1 MPAVASR
8 SLTGADQALMYAL
21 SGLARSGATRS
32 GYVGQIGL
40 ISIGGIWTG
49 AAASRRVLVASLS
62 IQDQLNETP
71 NTCNF
76 TVQGD
81 RPMEGAEIVITI
93 GSTAN
98 GARLFAGHILR
109 VTEVYAAQNPQP
121 RNVLW
126 QVEGIDY
133 TWRLNAR
140 LVYGRY
146 TSMTGHAI
154 AQDLFTRFAP
164 AGFGIYFRNALASI
178 SEISFTDTPFME
190 ALAQIATRCGAQV
203 TCDYNRAIVFWL
215 AELTT
220 SDVQPPP
227 LALTPSHPSLE
238 SLSYT
243 RDLSQIVTRAVVE
256 GGGVNA
262 LADVA
267 PGATVLP
274 VDDVAWYQEFG
285 GKVTAGPQRLT
296 YTGLV
301 PGGIGALIGT
311 GATVTPSSA
320 PTYTKGTGAGLPL
333 GAYKYA
339 YTWQSAT
346 GETTPSPVLSVSLAQ
361 ITNPS
366 SAPVWV
372 ASEQPGGSLTP
383 NHSYQLSYVY
393 SEDVATGSGF
403 GQPVTHTGWT
413 QITDAWANGYGVIG
427 VQVTYSSNPG
437 CKSIWIVRS
446 PPPGMIGLHYD
457 GTRIAN
463 DASKGGQL
471 SPVFYITGP
480 ADNYGGWGST
490 ESNNTS
496 NNTGAG
502 TITLGGIAVGPSG
515 VTGRKVY
522 RTARNASQLKLHT
535 TIANNTATAIAV
547 DTTADASLGANAP
560 ATDTAGLIS
569 TVGNVQAGSTSI
581 PVSSVGPFGTLGWAL
596 IGSQRVRYTGTSATA
611 LTGIP
616 AEGAGSLTA
625 TVQYGTE
632 ILVAPQ
638 LTGIPASGSGAI
650 LLAVRQGD
658 PINLLVIIDDAAAQA
673 ALAALT
679 GADGILEGALSD
691 NRISQGEA
699 ISRGEAMLAQKK
711 DPQETVRY
719 RTRDPTTRSG
729 ATITIN
735 LPVLGIT
742 GTYQIQDVRIG
753 GFLGTNLP
761 PTYDATASSQRL
773 TFEDLLRQM
782 RTKVRTQPA

>member
-32 GYVGQIGL
+32 GYVRQNAL

-49 AAASRRVLVASLS
+49 ADASRRVLVASLS

-81 RPMEGAEIVITI
+81 RPMEGAEIVITV

-126 QVEGIDY
+126 HVEGIDY

-146 TSMTGHAI
+146 TSQPGHAV
-154 AQDLFTRFAP
+154 AQDLFDRFAP
-164 AGFGIYFRNALASI
+164 PGFGLYFRVPLVSI

-190 ALAQIATRCGAQV
+190 ALAQIATRCGANV
-203 TCDYNRAIVFWL
+203 TCDYYHAIIYWQADL
-215 AELTT
+215 MT

-243 RDLSQIVTRAVVE
+243 RDLSQIVTRAIVE

-301 PGGIGALIGT
+301 PGGTGALIGT

-320 PTYTKGTGAGLPL
+320 PTYAKGTGTGLPL
-333 GAYKYA
+333 GTYKYA

-346 GETTPSPVLSVSLAQ
+346 GETIPSPILSVSMAPL
-361 ITNPS
+361 S
-366 SAPVWV
+366 SPTEGAGTTGLGGP
-372 ASEQPGGSLTP
+372 PGALTLNKP
-383 NHSYQLSYVY
+383 YDLSYVY
-393 SEDVATGSGF
+393 SEDAPGGSGF
-403 GQPVTHTGWT
+403 GQPVTHTGLSEIVWGMT
-413 QITDAWANGYGVIG
+413 GGTGSIG
-427 VQVTYSSNPG
+427 VQVQYSSNPAV
-437 CKSIWIVRS
+437 KSIWIARVG
-446 PPPGMIGLHYD
+446 PPLPGLHYD

-463 DASKGGQL
+463 DPSKGGQY
-471 SPVFYITGP
+471 SPTFYITGP
-480 ADNYGGWGST
+480 ADNSGLWGTT
-490 ESNNTS
+490 EADGS
-496 NNTGAG
+496 NNTGQG
-502 TITLGGIAVGPSG
+502 TVTLGGIAVGPSG
-515 VTGRKVY
+515 VVGRRVY
-522 RTARNASQLKLHT
+522 RSARNALQLKLHT

-560 ATDTAGLIS
+560 TSDTAGLIS
-569 TVGNVQAGSTSI
+569 TVGNVQAGSTAI
-581 PVSSVGPFGTLGWAL
+581 PVSSVGPFGSLGWAL
-596 IGSQRVRYTGTSATA
+596 IGSQRVRYASVSATA

-616 AEGAGSLTA
+616 ASGAGSLTA
-625 TVQYGTE
+625 TVNYGTE
-632 ILVAPQ
+632 ILAAPL

-650 LLAVRQGD
+650 RLAIKQGD
-658 PINLLVIIDDAAAQA
+658 PVNLLVIIDDAAAQA
-673 ALAALT
+673 AMAALT
-679 GADGILEGALSD
+679 GADGIIEGALSD

-711 DPQETVRY
+711 DPQITVRY

-729 ATITIN
+729 ATITID

-753 GFLGTNLP
+753 GFLGTNLA